1 MNKLLVISVLCL
13 VFVGC
18 KTQFPVAQETGKA
31 DMAYLLFVGTNK
43 ADYRGKTIEVTVDD
57 NAPFNAD
64 VVWQKRATRRGTQY
78 GVATGT
84 RSVKVTCGGKEVYN
98 KKVFLSAQETKQIIL
113 PAP

>member
-1 MNKLLVISVLCL
+1 MKKVFILSLMCL
-13 VFVGC
+13 AFIGC
-18 KTQFPVAQETGKA
+18 KTQFPVAQETGKT

-43 ADYRGKTIEVTVDD
+43 SDYKGKTVEVTVDD
-57 NAPFNAD
+57 NAPFTAN

-84 RSVKVTCGGKEVYN
+84 RSVKVTCNGKEVYN